1 MRFEQL
7 DVWKRAYRLSC
18 DVYKELKNCRDY
30 GLRDQM
36 TRAAVSIPSNIAEGE
51 ERESTAESARFLYF
65 AKGSSGE
72 LITQIYIA
80 IEIGVIDK
88 QNGMTLIKEAKEI
101 SAMIAS
107 LIKIR
112 KGSVREEFAD
122 YKST

>member
-1 MRFEQL
+1 M
-7 DVWKRAYRLSC
+7 YR
-18 DVYKELKNCRDY
+18 VR
-30 GLRDQM
+30 G
-36 TRAAVSIPSNIAEGE
+36 
-51 ERESTAESARFLYF
+51 ERESNAESARFLYF

-112 KGSVREEFAD
+112 KGSVREESAD

>member
-1 MRFEQL
+1 
-7 DVWKRAYRLSC
+7 
-18 DVYKELKNCRDY
+18 
-30 GLRDQM
+30 
-36 TRAAVSIPSNIAEGE
+36 
-51 ERESTAESARFLYF
+51 
-65 AKGSSGE
+65 KGSSGE

-112 KGSVREEFAD
+112 KGCVREESAD

>member
-7 DVWKRAYRLSC
+7 DVWKRACRLSC

-30 GLRDQM
+30 GLKDQM

-51 ERESTAESARFLYF
+51 ERESDAESARFLYF

-101 SAMIAS
+101 SAMLAS

-112 KGSVREEFAD
+112 KGCVREEPAD

>member
-1 MRFEQL
+1 MP
-7 DVWKRAYRLSC
+7 RLWAQRSN
-18 DVYKELKNCRDY
+18 DQSGSFYSLKHCR
-30 GLRDQM
+30 
-36 TRAAVSIPSNIAEGE
+36 GE

-112 KGSVREEFAD
+112 KGSVREESTD

>member
-1 MRFEQL
+1 LQ
-7 DVWKRAYRLSC
+7 RLWAQRS
-18 DVYKELKNCRDY
+18 D
-30 GLRDQM
+30 DQSG
-36 TRAAVSIPSNIAEGE
+36 VSIPSNIAEGE

-112 KGSVREEFAD
+112 KGSVREEYAD

>member
-1 MRFEQL
+1 
-7 DVWKRAYRLSC
+7 
-18 DVYKELKNCRDY
+18 
-30 GLRDQM
+30 M

-80 IEIGVIDK
+80 IEIGVINK
-88 QNGMTLIKEAKEI
+88 QNGMVLIKEAKEI

-112 KGSVREEFAD
+112 KGYVREDSAN
-122 YKST
+122 YKI

>member
-1 MRFEQL
+1 MQ
-7 DVWKRAYRLSC
+7 RLWAQRS
-18 DVYKELKNCRDY
+18 D
-30 GLRDQM
+30 DQSG
-36 TRAAVSIPSNIAEGE
+36 VSIPSNIAEGE

-112 KGSVREEFAD
+112 KGSVREEYAD